1 MPLIDANTCAQLEA
15 HGLKVFPQVNL
26 GCIAP
31 QDIAVPAQGGVEV
44 GGGGG

>member
-1 MPLIDANTCAQLEA
+1 MPLIDVTACAQLEA

-31 QDIAVPAQGGVEV
+31 QDIAVPAY
-44 GGGGG
+44 GGGG

>member
-1 MPLIDANTCAQLEA
+1 MPLIDATTCAQLEA

-31 QDIAVPAQGGVEV
+31 QDIAVPAHGV
-44 GGGGG
+44 GGG